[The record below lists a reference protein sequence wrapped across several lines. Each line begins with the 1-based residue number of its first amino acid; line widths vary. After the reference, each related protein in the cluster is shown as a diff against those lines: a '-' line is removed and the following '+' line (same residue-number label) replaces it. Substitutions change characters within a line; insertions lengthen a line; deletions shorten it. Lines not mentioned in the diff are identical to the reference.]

1 MTLPDFY
8 AGFHSSLDAVLQRIP
23 SEAMIWRFLKMY
35 PQDESFPQLLQAAE
49 KRDWN
54 TAFRAAHTLKGVAGN
69 LGLESLRA
77 AASTLTE
84 ALRGGKPL
92 ENPALLDDV
101 KREQEKTLSALSEL
115 E

>member
-54 TAFRAAHTLKGVAGN
+54 TAFRAAHTLKGLSAT
-69 LGLESLRA
+69 LGLERLSIA
-77 AASTLTE
+77 AAALTE
-84 ALRGGKPL
+84 QTRGGFTIAGLQKCT
-92 ENPALLDDV
+92 D
-101 KREQEKTLSALSEL
+101 RR
-115 E
+115 